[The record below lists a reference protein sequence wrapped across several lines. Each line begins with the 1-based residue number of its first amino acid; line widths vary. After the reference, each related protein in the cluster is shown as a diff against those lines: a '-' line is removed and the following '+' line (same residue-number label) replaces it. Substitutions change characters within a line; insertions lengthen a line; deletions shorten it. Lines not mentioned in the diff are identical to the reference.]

1 MVLLKIE
8 IQRFNLWH
16 LLLLLPL
23 FWFIYKHIQIVS
35 SIRLMLKK
43 KSRLTKTNWSIG
55 TVMRIMGVCGFSDF
69 VCLLYN
75 DEVNF

>member
-1 MVLLKIE
+1 
-8 IQRFNLWH
+8 
-16 LLLLLPL
+16 
-23 FWFIYKHIQIVS
+23 
-35 SIRLMLKK
+35 MLKK